1 MRGRPP
7 RIRRGVA
14 PRALMMTSQSW
25 CNMTNQ
31 NPVPGQITDA
41 VEAMSFIQSGNAHFT
56 LVSKSTGTR
65 YTYHVR
71 ESDDGRCFFVSVLYG
86 PDNTGDYVYAGI
98 IRDGEPRTTRGS
110 KITATDKRW
119 RAFVWTYTKLASGH
133 LPDAL
138 EIWHE
143 GRCGRCARLLT
154 VPESIRNGIGPE
166 CIKKSRKFK
175 CETDGVAAATGA
187 R

>member
-1 MRGRPP
+1 MSTPQ
-7 RIRRGVA
+7 
-14 PRALMMTSQSW
+14 L
-25 CNMTNQ
+25 
-31 NPVPGQITDA
+31 GQLTDA
-41 VEAMSFIQSGNAHFT
+41 AEAMSFIQSGNAHFT

-65 YTYHVR
+65 YTYHVT
-71 ESDDGRCFFVSVLYG
+71 ESDDGRVFFVSVLYG

-98 IRDGEPRTTRGS
+98 IRDGEPRRTRNS
-110 KITATDKRW
+110 KLVPDDKRW
-119 RAFVWTYTKLASGH
+119 IAFVWAYNKLTRGV

-143 GRCGRCARLLT
+143 GRCGRCARMLT

-175 CETDGVAAATGA
+175 CETDGVSAATK
-187 R
+187 

>member
-1 MRGRPP
+1 MPD
-7 RIRRGVA
+7 
-14 PRALMMTSQSW
+14 L
-25 CNMTNQ
+25 
-31 NPVPGQITDA
+31 PVGQLATA
-41 VEAMSFIQSGNAHFT
+41 TEAMVFIQSGNAHFT
-56 LVSKSTGTR
+56 LVSKTTGVR
-65 YTYHVR
+65 YTYHVT

-98 IRDGEPRTTRGS
+98 LRDGEFKRTAKS
-110 KITATDKRW
+110 KITATDKRF
-119 RAFVWTYTKLASGH
+119 RAFAWTYAKLGQGV

-143 GRCGRCARLLT
+143 GRCGRCGRMLT

-175 CETDGVAAATGA
+175 CETDGVARAT